1 MLVLMLDCSHSWLDL
16 ANPFVS
22 VVHELSI
29 STDIDDTR
37 NDNNETTTLDVE
49 SLPSL
54 PSGPVCFLV
63 DGATVL
69 DVVAVSGAAEVQL
82 NEPPQI
88 ESSSRRL
95 HAQLCDNEAC
105 TCPCDR

>member
-1 MLVLMLDCSHSWLDL
+1 MLVLMLDCFHSWLDL
-16 ANPFVS
+16 ASPFVS

-29 STDIDDTR
+29 STDIDHTR
-37 NDNNETTTLDVE
+37 NDNIQTTTLDVE
-49 SLPSL
+49 SSPSL
-54 PSGPVCFLV
+54 PVCFLV

-69 DVVAVSGAAEVQL
+69 DVVAASGVAEVQRDEL
-82 NEPPQI
+82 PQI

-95 HAQLCDNEAC
+95 HARLCDSGAC